1 MLEDKGGNI
10 WFGTLGGGACR
21 YDGRSLACT
30 LFSRLAKLSEWLA
43 RCDAYE
49 ASVFSFNTQPST
61 SATRTSNGKHA
72 SW

>member
-1 MLEDKGGNI
+1 MLLKRANGVGQWQFATD
-10 WFGTLGGGACR
+10 TQTDVDCA
-21 YDGRSLACT
+21 

-49 ASVFSFNTQPST
+49 ASVFSFNTQPIT